1 MALVTHQGPGH
12 RSPAPP
18 AAHLLQLKVA
28 SQNLK
33 PVDAVAIYA
42 LWRREGNWGY
52 APCRDLPP
60 ERGGGLG
67 SGDSPSGERIALSA
81 IR

>member
-1 MALVTHQGPGH
+1 MRCGAVKAIGAMT
-12 RSPAPP
+12 PAET
-18 AAHLLQLKVA
+18 
-28 SQNLK
+28 
-33 PVDAVAIYA
+33 
-42 LWRREGNWGY
+42 R
-52 APCRDLPP
+52 P